1 MRGIG
6 TMHSRALTGLL
17 VGAMV
22 VSLAGTVA
30 AESLRAGLVP
40 EGRAPDLILGYT
52 GEDNIVIGTDYGHAD
67 TASEIE
73 ALQKLKA
80 DGKVSVRVT
89 GKILDDNARA
99 LYGLN

>member
-52 GEDNIVIGTDYGHAD
+52 GDVIGYIDPCG
-67 TASEIE
+67 
-73 ALQKLKA
+73 
-80 DGKVSVRVT
+80 
-89 GKILDDNARA
+89 
-99 LYGLN
+99 